1 MGKDSGYDVLMR
13 DKLAKAADEDK
24 AAMAKRFAPIL
35 SITIATV
42 EDGAKPSD
50 DIVEATT
57 DENTTDE
64 PSVDYT
70 CPGCDCKLTMK
81 NGKLEVKS
89 EEPSEGGDKSSFGFA
104 SQK

>member
-35 SITIATV
+35 SITVATV
-42 EDGAKPSD
+42 EDGAKPSE
-50 DIVEATT
+50 DIAEDAT

-70 CPGCDCKLTMK
+70 CPGCGCKLTMK
-81 NGKLEVKS
+81 NGKLETKS
-89 EEPSEGGDKSSFGFA
+89 EEPSEDDDKSSFGFA